1 MTLYLMRHAEAADL
15 GALNNSGTAR
25 DASRS
30 LTDKGRRQARR
41 MALLLKRLD
50 VKIDRVL
57 ASPFTRARETAEL
70 IVSTLRLHTPIRTL
84 DELKPTGKEDA
95 MWAALRETGDEGHL
109 LVVGHLPSIANLAGS
124 LLGSLAEEPLW
135 FHKSSLAA
143 LHCDVREG
151 RKPRVRLEWM
161 ISPAMAKRLA
171 SRHSTKRSTL
181 QPE

>member
-1 MTLYLMRHAEAADL
+1 MTLYLMRHAEAEDL
-15 GALNNSGTAR
+15 GALNNTGNAR
-25 DASRS
+25 DANRC

-50 VKIDRVL
+50 VKIDRVF
-57 ASPFTRARETAEL
+57 ASPFTRAQETARL
-70 IVSTLRLHTPIRTL
+70 IISALGLHTPIRTL
-84 DELKPTGKEDA
+84 DELKPNGKEDA
-95 MWAALRETGDEGHL
+95 MWSALRAAGDEGHL

-124 LLGSLAEEPLW
+124 LLGSLAEEPIW

-143 LHCDVREG
+143 LHCEAREG

-161 ISPAMAKRLA
+161 ASPALAKRLA
-171 SRHSTKRSTL
+171 SRRSAKRASP